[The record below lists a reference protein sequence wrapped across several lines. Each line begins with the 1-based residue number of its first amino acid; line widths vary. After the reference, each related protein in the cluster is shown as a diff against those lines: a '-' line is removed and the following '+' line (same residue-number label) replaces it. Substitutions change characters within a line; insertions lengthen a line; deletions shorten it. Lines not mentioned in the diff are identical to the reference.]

1 MGEDYEKKLKTE
13 SSKPK
18 KGGVMNIQGLNRQG
32 SRMRY
37 TGLRASII
45 LFSLLFSFTMW
56 GCSALFLVPV
66 TLKEVKDYVS
76 EREQSFSH
84 PLRDVVASAGYS
96 LKQLDFKMKRIEYL
110 GNQGLIRAIAKE
122 AEVTLHLYSVTSNLT
137 RMKSKISTREGIR
150 YFSTEEELFN
160 KIRKVLAKDRLPR
173 FRDAGKEMTPV
184 YIKPDIKASVIA
196 YLATG
201 EKVDINGDYRNPEW
215 NEIEIKSGVVGYIAA
230 NHVKPLPKEKK
241 TASVDG

>member
-1 MGEDYEKKLKTE
+1 
-13 SSKPK
+13 
-18 KGGVMNIQGLNRQG
+18 MNIQGLNRQG

>member
-1 MGEDYEKKLKTE
+1 MKFQT
-13 SSKPK
+13 SNQPR
-18 KGGVMNIQGLNRQG
+18 IR
-32 SRMRY
+32 RRH

-45 LFSLLFSFTMW
+45 LFCLLFSITMW

-76 EREQSFSH
+76 RKEQSFSH
-84 PLRDVVASAGYS
+84 PLRDVMASAGYS

-110 GNQGLIRAIAKE
+110 GNQGLIRAVAKE
-122 AEVTLHLYSVTSNLT
+122 AEVTIHLYSVTSNLT

-150 YFSTEEELFN
+150 YFSTEDELFN
-160 KIRKVLAKDRLPR
+160 KIRKVLTNDRLPR
-173 FRDAGKEMTPV
+173 FRDLGKEMTPV
-184 YIKPDIKASVIA
+184 YIKPDIKSNVIA

-201 EKVDINGDYRNPEW
+201 EKVDINGEYRNPVW

-230 NHVKPLPKEKK
+230 NHIKPLPDRTYSSKRF
-241 TASVDG
+241 A

>member
-1 MGEDYEKKLKTE
+1 
-13 SSKPK
+13 
-18 KGGVMNIQGLNRQG
+18 
-32 SRMRY
+32 
-37 TGLRASII
+37 
-45 LFSLLFSFTMW
+45 MW